1 MKVKLRT
8 NIQFTCRDSYGF
20 FDEGEGH

>member
-8 NIQFTCRDSYGF
+8 NGVLGLSSLKSESNIR
-20 FDEGEGH
+20 ER